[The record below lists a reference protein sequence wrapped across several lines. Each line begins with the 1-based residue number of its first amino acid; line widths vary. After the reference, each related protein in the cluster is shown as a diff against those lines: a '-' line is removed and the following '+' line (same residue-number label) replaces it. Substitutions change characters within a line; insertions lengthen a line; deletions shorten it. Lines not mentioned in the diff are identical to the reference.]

1 MPRLLVEVASTKQP
15 PSSVSRNRLHP
26 RGMEAKADLQWLR
39 LANRLIGSAGAPI
52 AEYVVRAFE
61 LLAWFKDGHTTLWA
75 GMLNSGPFAL
85 DMPVRVGSF
94 YDGLYITEA
103 SPGLGELLG
112 ARLTAVAGVPVNELV
127 RRFAAIWPANN
138 LAWPH
143 HDAGLLFTTPG
154 LLHGL
159 QIVRGADERPIT
171 LEAVSGS
178 GRPLVRQ
185 LVPAK
190 TVQRGKLTRTQWPRE
205 HWAAEAGSSN
215 YIRRLPDER
224 ALYVSLEDLGQPED
238 QFLLFAGHV
247 FAAMEE
253 PAWSKL
259 ILDLRRN
266 PGGNNFLGEPLR
278 KYIERSRFNRPGGL
292 YVLTSPVTFSAAQN
306 LANRLERETFATFAG
321 EPTGGAPNHYGDA
334 KPFPQPQVLHGGV
347 SSLPW
352 FDSYPMDKRPWIMP
366 DMLIPSAFADWT
378 GGRDQALNAVLTDHR
393 NQAADDTSNDRTF
406 YFSRKS
412 RCRNGSRSGRLVKP
426 PNAWRLMAALGGKRT
441 FGGKSKLYRTRPN

>member
-1 MPRLLVEVASTKQP
+1 MYDRRTFAKLAGATVLLGAGPKAVAA
-15 PSSVSRNRLHP
+15 PSPSGRAAEAATLVRFAEQTHP
-26 RGMEAKADLQWLR
+26 RGREAKADLHWRR
-39 LANRLIGSAGAPI
+39 LADRLIASAGAPV

-75 GMLNSGPFAL
+75 GMLDVGPFGL

-94 YDGLYITEA
+94 YDGLYVAEA
-103 SPGLGELLG
+103 SPGLGDLLG
-112 ARLTAVAGVPVNELV
+112 ARLTAVAGVPVNQLMH
-127 RRFAAIWPANN
+127 RFAAVWPANN

-159 QIVRGADERPIT
+159 GIVGGADERPIAI
-171 LEAVSGS
+171 EAVSGN
-178 GRPLVRQ
+178 GQPIRRQ
-185 LVPAK
+185 LIPAK
-190 TVQRGKLTRTQWPRE
+190 TIERVRLTRTQWPRE
-205 HWAAEAGSSN
+205 RWAAEAGSSN
-215 YIRRLPDER
+215 YVRRLSDER

-238 QFLLFAGHV
+238 QFLAFVRQV
-247 FAAMEE
+247 FAAMDE

-278 KYIERSRFNRPGGL
+278 KHIERSRFNRPGAF

-334 KPFPQPQVLHGGV
+334 KPFQQGHVLHGGV
-347 SSLPW
+347 STLPW
-352 FDSYPMDKRPWIMP
+352 FDSYPVDKRPWIMP
-366 DMLIPSAFADWT
+366 DMLIPRAFADWA
-378 GGRDQALNAVLTDHR
+378 GGHDKVLDAVLADDR
-393 NQAADDTSNDRTF
+393 RQSADDTSNDRTF

-412 RCRNGSRSGRLVKP
+412 QSQEWKP
-426 PNAWRLMAALGGKRT
+426 FWA
-441 FGGKSKLYRTRPN
+441 SS